1 MISPEGSPRILLPDT
16 ALAATEAAKLRLS
29 ESLAGAPEPIEILRT
44 VAGIVGRHLKVSRVA
59 YGEIEPGEDAI
70 VIPAEWTD
78 GVVPMVG
85 RHPLHRASGFVREY
99 VRGNTVT
106 ADDVAAL
113 DLVAAEHAMMAE
125 TQCRACI
132 SVPLLRD
139 GELVALFSATHHE
152 RRAWRADEIALVEHA
167 AARTWSALEHA
178 RVLARLRAS
187 EAAMGERD
195 RHQTFLIDWT
205 DRVRRETD
213 PAEIARVTVTR
224 LAEHL
229 GASRAAFARVERE
242 NDVRTVAEAL
252 RGAPSILGTTYA
264 LDRLGHAIAEEFRAG
279 RMVRSDDVAA
289 DPRVGNKLRGF
300 ARAVGIGADLAMPLI
315 AGGKLRAIL
324 SVTQGQARAWTAG
337 EAQLLREVAGRMW
350 TILEKAEAR
359 EALEARERHGAFL
372 LDWSDGV
379 RDLPSDDA
387 IVAFTLA
394 RLGAYLGTSRANY
407 AQTEGDDSDARIAV
421 RQEWFRDGHLAHDRA
436 AVSVGVHAAY
446 LHGDMVVVEDVTRDP
461 RFDAAARA
469 QYVAV
474 EATSFLAAPMVAGGV
489 VRGFLSVQDA
499 APRRWHPFEVQLLRD
514 IADRAWGLMERERVA
529 AALAAR
535 ERDQAFLIAWTDA
548 LRGVETPAAIVDTT
562 LKCLGE
568 HLQANRA
575 CHSDI
580 QIDGGSYRIVAEWL
594 RDTVAV
600 EGLVYPSSNLSEE
613 VRRTYLAGMPLVS
626 DDMAADTRFSAAA
639 LAGFARAEVGARVS
653 VPLSRGGEVQAILAV
668 DSKTPR
674 RWAASEIALVR
685 DVAERMWTQ
694 LERVRAEAALKERER
709 HQAQLLAWNDRMRD
723 ERTAWGMLTATLD
736 QLGHALGATRINY
749 AETGEDGQTLH
760 VLQEWTAGVASVA
773 DMEFPLAALGPAV
786 RGALE
791 SGEAF
796 VAEDIANDPRF
807 DADSRPLYA
816 GIGVAALLTVAL
828 VRGGQV
834 IANLA
839 VQQDHARTWR
849 PSDVQLFQDLA
860 ERTWALLERRLSE
873 ERLNES
879 EALLAAFMENAP
891 IAMYL
896 KDTAGR
902 YVRVNREMAVVLGCE
917 ASEALGRTTH
927 DFMTAEVAEEVT
939 RLDRAALDGEVHAG
953 ELEIAGRDRYTHALS
968 VRFAVPGYDG
978 RVGRLGGFV
987 IDLTERRRTEAALE
1001 QSRASLFQTEKLS
1014 ALGSLLAGVSHELN
1028 NPLSIVVAQSV
1039 MLERQTAGTQ
1049 LAERAGKVRKAADRC
1064 ARIVQTFLAMA
1075 RQKRPER
1082 RPVNLNDIAAAAV
1095 ELTGYGVR
1103 ADGIAVDVQLADALP
1118 QISADADQL
1127 HQVIV
1132 NLVVNAQQAMVDAGD
1147 AVRRGGRITVRTA
1160 TGPEPGTVILEV
1172 ADTGPGV
1179 PEEARRRVFE
1189 PFFTT
1194 KPQGQGTGVGLS
1206 FSQGLVEAHGGR
1218 LALVP
1223 SKKGAVFRATLPVDR
1238 DRTLA
1243 PVVPEAVEES
1253 VPAARRALVVDD
1265 EPEIAE
1271 ALADFLSI
1279 EGYTADVAIG
1289 GAAAIARLEADA
1301 AYDLVVSDIR
1311 MPEVDGPRVHAW
1323 IAANRPALL
1332 PRMAFATGD
1341 TLGATAAN
1349 FLAEAKRPV
1358 LEKPFTPQAVRDFV
1372 RKMEGV

>member
-1 MISPEGSPRILLPDT
+1 
-16 ALAATEAAKLRLS
+16 
-29 ESLAGAPEPIEILRT
+29 
-44 VAGIVGRHLKVSRVA
+44 
-59 YGEIEPGEDAI
+59 
-70 VIPAEWTD
+70 
-78 GVVPMVG
+78 
-85 RHPLHRASGFVREY
+85 
-99 VRGNTVT
+99 
-106 ADDVAAL
+106 
-113 DLVAAEHAMMAE
+113 
-125 TQCRACI
+125 
-132 SVPLLRD
+132 
-139 GELVALFSATHHE
+139 
-152 RRAWRADEIALVEHA
+152 
-167 AARTWSALEHA
+167 
-178 RVLARLRAS
+178 
-187 EAAMGERD
+187 
-195 RHQTFLIDWT
+195 
-205 DRVRRETD
+205 
-213 PAEIARVTVTR
+213 
-224 LAEHL
+224 
-229 GASRAAFARVERE
+229 
-242 NDVRTVAEAL
+242 
-252 RGAPSILGTTYA
+252 
-264 LDRLGHAIAEEFRAG
+264 
-279 RMVRSDDVAA
+279 
-289 DPRVGNKLRGF
+289 
-300 ARAVGIGADLAMPLI
+300 
-315 AGGKLRAIL
+315 
-324 SVTQGQARAWTAG
+324 
-337 EAQLLREVAGRMW
+337 
-350 TILEKAEAR
+350 
-359 EALEARERHGAFL
+359 
-372 LDWSDGV
+372 
-379 RDLPSDDA
+379 
-387 IVAFTLA
+387 
-394 RLGAYLGTSRANY
+394 
-407 AQTEGDDSDARIAV
+407 
-421 RQEWFRDGHLAHDRA
+421 
-436 AVSVGVHAAY
+436 
-446 LHGDMVVVEDVTRDP
+446 
-461 RFDAAARA
+461 
-469 QYVAV
+469 
-474 EATSFLAAPMVAGGV
+474 
-489 VRGFLSVQDA
+489 
-499 APRRWHPFEVQLLRD
+499 
-514 IADRAWGLMERERVA
+514 
-529 AALAAR
+529 
-535 ERDQAFLIAWTDA
+535 
-548 LRGVETPAAIVDTT
+548 
-562 LKCLGE
+562 
-568 HLQANRA
+568 
-575 CHSDI
+575 
-580 QIDGGSYRIVAEWL
+580 
-594 RDTVAV
+594 
-600 EGLVYPSSNLSEE
+600 
-613 VRRTYLAGMPLVS
+613 
-626 DDMAADTRFSAAA
+626 
-639 LAGFARAEVGARVS
+639 
-653 VPLSRGGEVQAILAV
+653 
-668 DSKTPR
+668 
-674 RWAASEIALVR
+674 
-685 DVAERMWTQ
+685 MWTQ